1 MRSIDDAITLGFSP
15 LKINVVVMK
24 GLNDDEI
31 LDFVEFTKDKVRM
44 YVQSRTKTYV
54 YYVHVNE

>member
-1 MRSIDDAITLGFSP
+1 MRGIEEAISLGFSP

-31 LDFVEFTKDKVRM
+31 LDFVEFTKEKVC
-44 YVQSRTKTYV
+44 V
-54 YYVHVNE
+54 YIHISHSLHISIDRS

>member
-31 LDFVEFTKDKVRM
+31 LDFVEFTKDKVC
-44 YVQSRTKTYV
+44 TYV
-54 YYVHVNE
+54 HTYVYVHVNE